1 MNKHID
7 FYFDFISP
15 YSYLAHKK
23 IINLNQRNIFNYKA
37 ILLGGLH
44 NLGEVIAPAF
54 NKRKMKNMK
63 NDCILISKK
72 NEIPFKWNEKFP
84 INSLYLMRGFL
95 VIDNNKKNKFIDL
108 CFDAYWKDNL
118 DISIENNIKKILRDC
133 KINYDFFEKSTEQV
147 KNFNYSS
154 KKLDSLED
162 FLDDIA
168 SNIENRPYLDRIYH
182 TTAKHYLKTNKDSIA
197 ISYFNKSLQTK
208 SQDLYLNALNYH
220 TIADYYYENS
230 NYTSAGVYYDSTL
243 ANYKKRTKP
252 YRAVKK
258 RLDNLKDVILYESIV
273 KVNDSIL
280 ELISLPEN
288 ELVSYFESYI
298 KTLKDKSE
306 KTKNKRT
313 KSRRMNINSAGDK
326 KNSKSGS
333 FYFYKWCFS
342 KFR

>member
-1 MNKHID
+1 MSKHID

-118 DISIENNIKKILRDC
+118 DISIEKNIKKILSDC
-133 KINYDFFEKSTEQV
+133 EIDHDYFEKSIKEQV
-147 KNFNYSS
+147 IKNKLKELTSEAF
-154 KKLDSLED
+154 KLDVFGAPTFLVNNKLFWGQDRLEYAID
-162 FLDDIA
+162 
-168 SNIENRPYLDRIYH
+168 E
-182 TTAKHYLKTNKDSIA
+182 LKN
-197 ISYFNKSLQTK
+197 
-208 SQDLYLNALNYH
+208 
-220 TIADYYYENS
+220 
-230 NYTSAGVYYDSTL
+230 
-243 ANYKKRTKP
+243 
-252 YRAVKK
+252 
-258 RLDNLKDVILYESIV
+258 
-273 KVNDSIL
+273 
-280 ELISLPEN
+280 
-288 ELVSYFESYI
+288 
-298 KTLKDKSE
+298 
-306 KTKNKRT
+306 
-313 KSRRMNINSAGDK
+313 
-326 KNSKSGS
+326 
-333 FYFYKWCFS
+333 
-342 KFR
+342 